1 MLKKLTTWVD
11 TADMKKLAALTKK
24 KRLKVSQL
32 IRIAIAEYIERE
44 SNEIAVARRR
54 RAENGTLGTD
64 QST

>member
-1 MLKKLTTWVD
+1 LTTYVQKDYSLIVLKKLTTWVD

-44 SNEIAVARRR
+44 AKC
-54 RAENGTLGTD
+54 
-64 QST
+64 